1 MGSIPLTVLLSTPR
15 SFHVINA
22 DSRQSHQDQHLS
34 RNQMLKS
41 VEIPSTVNSDA
52 KPHFTD
58 TRLMR
63 KTHHYGQFALS
74 L

>member
-34 RNQMLKS
+34 RNQTLKFS
-41 VEIPSTVNSDA
+41 RNTRTVNSDA
-52 KPHFTD
+52 KPRFTD
-58 TRLMR
+58 TRLIR